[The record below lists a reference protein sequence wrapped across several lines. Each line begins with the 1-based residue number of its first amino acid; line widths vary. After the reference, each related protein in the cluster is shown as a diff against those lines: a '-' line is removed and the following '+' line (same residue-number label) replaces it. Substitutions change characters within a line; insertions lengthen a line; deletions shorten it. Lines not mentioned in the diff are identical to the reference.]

1 MRKIIISILISI
13 PFLSFAQIETSKD
26 FTYKV
31 GTPYR
36 VIDAPS
42 KNYFSEG
49 NEVMSVKIF
58 GKKVTIQKFNSET
71 LEQISIKEYKDMPS
85 GYVVEHLSSFN
96 GKYYLFYSL
105 WDKPNGNEQLFYKEI
120 DFKTGEFIGDDQ
132 LIIKVNKKITGMP
145 FGYISFWSVG
155 VVDKFNFQYSNGDSK
170 MVIQYR
176 VKPEI
181 RNDAKNYDLIGMH
194 VFNENM
200 QPEWNKEIKM
210 PYTEKKMNNLD
221 YSVDSEG
228 NAYILSMVYNDN
240 TTDSKKRKGD
250 DPNYHIELLKFK
262 AKTAEL
268 VKIPITLQDKFINGI
283 WIYEKSDDYMVCAG
297 FYNNGEDRGDADGI
311 ILCKIDK
318 EGKTYDMASYE
329 IPLEIIN
336 QNISERAQNKN
347 ERKDKKDKAE
357 FQNIEMRD
365 LLVQEDGSIILI
377 GEQFYITQQ
386 TTRYGNSYV
395 TTYTY
400 HYEDILITKINPDG
414 KLAWMK
420 KLPKRQMG
428 TNGRGGL
435 SYEYIATNNSHYL
448 LFLDNVKNMDLE
460 LNKRPAVHSDG
471 KGGYLTAYKV
481 NDKDGSVKKVS
492 ILDTRN
498 VDGIAIKQFL
508 TSRIV
513 PVSNNDFVFEV
524 YKGKKEDILIRVN
537 FVE

>member
-1 MRKIIISILISI
+1 MRKIIIFILISI
-13 PFLSFAQIETSKD
+13 PFLCLAQTETSND

-31 GTPYR
+31 GKPYK
-36 VIDAPS
+36 VIDASS

-49 NEVMSVKIF
+49 KEIMSVKII
-58 GKKVTIQKFNSET
+58 GKKVVIQKFNSET
-71 LEQISIKEYKDMPS
+71 LEQISFKEYKNMPS
-85 GYVVEHLSSFN
+85 GYVLEHLSNFN
-96 GKYYLFYSL
+96 DKYYLFYSL

-120 DFKTGEFIGDDQ
+120 DFKKGEFVGNDK

-176 VKPEI
+176 VKPEK
-181 RNDAKNYDLIGMH
+181 RNDAKSYDIIGMH
-194 VFNENM
+194 VFDENM
-200 QPEWNKEIKM
+200 QPEWNKEVKM

-228 NAYILSMVYNDN
+228 NAYILAMVYNDN
-240 TTDSKKRKGD
+240 TTDSKKRRKD

-268 VKIPITLQDKFINGI
+268 IKIPISLKDKFINGI
-283 WIYEKSDDYMVCAG
+283 WIYEKSDDYMLCAG
-297 FYNNGEDRGDADGI
+297 LYNNGEDRGDADGI
-311 ILCKIDK
+311 MLFKIDK
-318 EGKTYDMASYE
+318 EGKTYDVASYE

-347 ERKDKKDKAE
+347 KKKDKKGEAE
-357 FQNIEMRD
+357 FQNIDLRD
-365 LLVQEDGSIILI
+365 LIVKEDGSIILI
-377 GEQFYITQQ
+377 GEQYYIKQH
-386 TTRYGNSYV
+386 TTKSGNSYR
-395 TTYTY
+395 TYYTY

-414 KLAWMK
+414 KLGWMK
-420 KLPKRQMG
+420 KLAKKQMG
-428 TNGRGGL
+428 SNGRGGM
-435 SYEYIATNNSHYL
+435 SYEHIATNNNHYL

-481 NDKDGSVKKVS
+481 NDEDGRVEKIS

-498 VDGIAIKQFL
+498 VDGMGIKQFL

-513 PVSNNDFVFEV
+513 PVNKSNFAFEV
-524 YKGKKEDILIRVN
+524 YKGKKEDILIKVN